1 MNVTVATKA
10 PRDKM
15 AAPEIPC
22 PEVQPPPHRA
32 PNPMNIP
39 PTKRTGTMT
48 AIGSRLPSAPY
59 VKLGDG
65 PPLRK
70 AAIN

>member
-1 MNVTVATKA
+1 
-10 PRDKM
+10 M
-15 AAPEIPC
+15 A
-22 PEVQPPPHRA
+22 
-32 PNPMNIP
+32 
-39 PTKRTGTMT
+39 

-70 AAIN
+70 AVINEPPRTVDALAHLFDPS